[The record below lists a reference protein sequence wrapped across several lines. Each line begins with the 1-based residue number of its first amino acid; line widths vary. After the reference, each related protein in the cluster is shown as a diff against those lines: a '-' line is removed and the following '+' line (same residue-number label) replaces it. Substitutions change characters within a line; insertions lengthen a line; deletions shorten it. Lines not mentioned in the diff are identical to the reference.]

1 MAKANLT
8 MSADISVRA
17 REIDFVTSFGADM
30 SALAEIFNITRFIKK
45 DNGTELVSKRAT
57 VVLQDGNVAEGEEV
71 PYSKATVEPVY
82 YEKIKL
88 EKYSKA
94 VSAESILEHGPD
106 VAITMTDDEFKNE
119 LVGNVLDRFYAF
131 LLKGELKNEYSTFQ
145 MAVAMAI
152 GNVKD
157 KFKKMRK
164 RSTEVVVFVNTL
176 DAYTYLG
183 AAEISVQTQNGLDY
197 VENFMG
203 ARKMVISSEIPR
215 GKVVA
220 TPMANMQA
228 YYVDPSNEGLAR
240 AGLVYTVD
248 AEMPLVG
255 FHANGD
261 YRHVV
266 GESDALMGFTL
277 FAEYLDAIAV
287 NTVGALG
294 E

>member
-45 DNGTELVSKRAT
+45 DNGTELVSKRAS
-57 VVLQDGNVAEGEEV
+57 VELQNGNVAEGEEV
-71 PYSKATVEPVY
+71 PYSKATVEPIY

-94 VSAESILEHGPD
+94 VTAESILDHGAD
-106 VAITMTDDEFKNE
+106 VAITMTDEEFKNE

-131 LLKGELKNEYSTFQ
+131 LLKGELKNDYATFQ

-164 RSTEVVVFVNTL
+164 RSTDVVVFVNTL

-183 AAEISVQTQNGLDY
+183 AAEISMQTQNGLDY

-203 ARKMVISSEIPR
+203 ARKMVISSEIPQ
-215 GKVVA
+215 GKVIA